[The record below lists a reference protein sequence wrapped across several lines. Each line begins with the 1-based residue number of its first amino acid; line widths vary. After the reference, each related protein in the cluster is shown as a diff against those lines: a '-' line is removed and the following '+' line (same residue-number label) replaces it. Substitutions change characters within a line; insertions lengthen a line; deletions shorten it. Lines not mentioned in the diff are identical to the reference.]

1 MRNALPLCLAM
12 LLANTALAHEG
23 PEHEIEELTER
34 MKKNGETAELLTER
48 AVEYRVLGKLAEA
61 TKDLERAAALD
72 PTSLP
77 TRRELARVLFLDGKA
92 DDALAEV
99 ARALKLEAE

>member
-34 MKKNGETAELLTER
+34 MTKNGESVELLTGP

-77 TRRELARVLFLDGKA
+77 TRRELERAIFLHGTG
-92 DDALAEV
+92 DDALVDV
-99 ARALKLEAE
+99 A